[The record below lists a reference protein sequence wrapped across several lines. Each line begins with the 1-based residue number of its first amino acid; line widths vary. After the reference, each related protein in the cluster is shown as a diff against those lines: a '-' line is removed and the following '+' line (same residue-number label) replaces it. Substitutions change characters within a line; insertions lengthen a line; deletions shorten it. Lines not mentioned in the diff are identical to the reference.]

1 LDLRGKKFY
10 LKGGNVM
17 KISIATEENV
27 PQIMKLFIKIYGKG
41 YPFQKFYDT
50 MWLTKSIYS
59 DDNLFMVA
67 KEKNKIVGT
76 GSVFLTAGGF
86 SDLIGE
92 FGRLVV
98 DPDYSGKGV
107 GTKIMN
113 NLIDSVSEM
122 IQFGFAE
129 CRAVHSGAQKIC
141 ERSKFLP
148 TGFEPNKY
156 QLAKTRESVVFVTK
170 LFGPALSLRRNN
182 PRVISSIYP
191 MGAKSMQNLELPV
204 DLIVEDEIEGYPT
217 EKSFKTKELS
227 STGVSPLLRIER
239 GRIKNPEIFGN
250 LSLSYGF
257 FKIATNQAHYIVAQ
271 EKGITLGAIGFT
283 VDKIDRKVKVLELIE
298 FDDEVKGFL
307 LTTLVKIATEKY
319 HAMYIEMD
327 VSAYSPKMQKTLDRL
342 GFVPVAYCPSMVF
355 RGSERLDVVRMAKL
369 NFPPNVKNLKL
380 TDNGKDMFELVL
392 KDLEIK
398 KVGMEITE
406 VTRQSDIFKGLSDG
420 ELSQLAQIC
429 KMISY
434 PAGKTICS
442 EGECGSE
449 IFVLAEGKASVFAQR
464 TSEKKS
470 KIGTIS
476 QGEIFGEM
484 AIIEDLPRVADLVT
498 DVDSKLVV
506 IDKSEFENLMNK
518 NSHLGKIVMKN
529 IAQGLSRKLRRI
541 EA

>member
-1 LDLRGKKFY
+1 MDIVQAEINDVK
-10 LKGGNVM
+10 
-17 KISIATEENV
+17 
-27 PQIMKLFIKIYGKG
+27 QIMNLFIKIYGPD

-50 MWLTKSIYS
+50 MWLTKSIFS
-59 DDNLFMVA
+59 DDNIFMVA
-67 KEKNKIVGT
+67 KEKDKIVGT

-98 DPDYSGKGV
+98 DPEYSTKGA
-107 GTKIMN
+107 GTEIMSS
-113 NLIDSVSEM
+113 LIDSVSNM

-141 ERSKFLP
+141 ERCGFFP

-156 QLAKTRESVVFVTK
+156 QLAKSRESVVFVTK
-170 LFGPALSLRRNN
+170 LFEPALSLRRNN
-182 PRVISSIYP
+182 PRVIASIYP

-204 DLIVEDEIEGYPT
+204 DLIVEDDVDGYPT
-217 EKSFKTKELS
+217 EKSFKVEELQS
-227 STGVSPLLRIER
+227 AGMSPLLRIER

-257 FKIATNQAHYIVAQ
+257 FKIATNQSTYLVAKD
-271 EKGITLGAIGFT
+271 KGVTLGAIGFT
-283 VDKIDRKVKVLELIE
+283 IDTIDKKIKVLELIE

-307 LTTLVKIATEKY
+307 LATLAKLAPEKY
-319 HAMYIEMD
+319 DAQYIEID
-327 VSAYSPKMQKTLDRL
+327 VSAYSTRMQKTLDRL

-355 RGSERLDVVRMAKL
+355 RGVERLDVVRMVKL
-369 NFPPNVKNLKL
+369 YFPPDVENIKL
-380 TDNGKDMFELVL
+380 TPMADDLFKLAM
-392 KDLEIK
+392 KDLESK
-398 KVGMEITE
+398 KIGMEITE
-406 VTRQSDIFKGLSDG
+406 ITRKSDIFRGLSDG

-449 IFVLAEGKASVFAQR
+449 IFVLAEGEASVVATR
-464 TSEKKS
+464 TGNKKS
-470 KIGTIS
+470 KIGTIR

-484 AIIEDLPRVADLVT
+484 SIIEDLPRVADLVT
-498 DVDSKLVV
+498 DIDSKLVA
-506 IDKSEFENLMNK
+506 INRFELENLMNK
-518 NSHLGKIVMKN
+518 NSHLGKIVMQN
-529 IAQGLSRKLRRI
+529 MAQGLSRKLRRSS
-541 EA
+541 